1 MNRMLR
7 AIRGHYA
14 HTAPGFA
21 PHAKSRLTDAAIS
34 AAILLAN
41 LAILGPY
48 LRTGFTDQPW
58 NNGYCYLAIAR
69 VFRDFHWTWNPL
81 TYGGAPIGYLYP
93 PLFHSLLAA
102 WPAASLGRAYHLLT
116 ALDYA
121 LIPVCIY
128 LLGRAVFRAR
138 VPAALAAILY
148 SAYPSVAYYFLPA
161 WRNLSVPYA
170 HAPWGF
176 VALVGYEEAPHALGL
191 LFTLLAVA
199 AAWRKRWTLAALM
212 TAAVCLTS
220 WPGMMGLGIVMTA
233 VAVAKTRDGFLR
245 AALAIFGAVGA
256 GYGLA
261 AFWIAPGYA
270 FSISLGNRIVSR
282 HVLHAAPWTRTTW
295 IVILAA
301 ALMLG
306 FALWRRIAPEVAF
319 LLAWV
324 AIAGGI
330 IVAYTITGAELLPM
344 PHRYMLE
351 FNAGL
356 AMAVAGVVW
365 LLRKWRWAPGV
376 AALAILAAGAPT
388 AYGFVTH
395 AWQVQPH
402 EADPSGTI
410 VYQLAQWL
418 NSHAGHSRIMASGE
432 FDPELTLWSDVP
444 QVGGPGQDISNYLMF
459 AAERQVAFGCGAD
472 SERIAELWLRA
483 LNVRYLVVHGADS
496 REYFHWFS
504 QPEKFA
510 VLPVAWDNGAGDTI
524 YRSPGFDGQDAVV
537 VDLPAMH
544 RLPPFRSTDD
554 AGFLAA
560 YDAWA
565 AGKRPAPIHWN
576 APDRAVL
583 DAPLAADEAVLVKI
597 NHDRGWHASGATL
610 ARDPIGFL
618 LIQGRPGQSRIALE
632 FGASWDVWLGR
643 AITIL
648 TIILL
653 FTRVP
658 KPWIAALAV
667 VPAMAAYAL
676 LAATPPPI
684 ASVAEE
690 AFARLLPPTINPKG
704 IVDAVTSQQPPF
716 ARGHVLSVW
725 GVDFGTN
732 KDAVAVWLGN
742 RPAEVVFHS
751 PNLIAFKL
759 PADAAPRT
767 PVSVQ
772 VNACRGNAFTV
783 ETH

>member
-1 MNRMLR
+1 MNRLLQ
-7 AIRGHYA
+7 AIRGYYA
-14 HTAPGFA
+14 RAASGFA
-21 PHAKSRLTDAAIS
+21 PHAKSRLADAAIA

-48 LRTGFTDQPW
+48 LRAGFTDQPW

-81 TYGGAPIGYLYP
+81 SYGGAPVGYLYP
-93 PLFHSLLAA
+93 PLFHALLAA

-116 ALDYA
+116 ALNYA
-121 LIPVCIY
+121 LIPVSIY
-128 LLGRAVFRAR
+128 ALGRAVFRAR

-161 WRNLSVPYA
+161 WRNLAVPYA

-176 VALVGYEEAPHALGL
+176 VALVGYEEAPHAMGL

-199 AAWRKRWTLAALM
+199 AAWRNRWTLALLM

-220 WPGMMGLGIVMTA
+220 WPGMVGLGIVMTA

-245 AALAIFGAVGA
+245 APLAIFGAVGA

-270 FSISLGNRIVSR
+270 FSISLGGRIAQR
-282 HVLHAAPWTRTTW
+282 HITVEAPWTRTTW
-295 IVILAA
+295 EILAIA
-301 ALMLG
+301 AILLSL
-306 FALWRRIAPEVAF
+306 ALWRRIAPELAF

-324 AIAGGI
+324 VIGGTIVVAFTIAGNS
-330 IVAYTITGAELLPM
+330 LLPM
-344 PHRYMLE
+344 ANRYMLE
-351 FNAGL
+351 LSAGT
-356 AMAVAGVVW
+356 AMAVASVVW
-365 LLRKWRWAPGV
+365 LLRKWRWAPAV
-376 AALAILAAGAPT
+376 AALAILAAGAPA

-410 VYQLAQWL
+410 VYRLAQWL
-418 NSHAGHSRIMASGE
+418 NGHAGHSRIMASGE
-432 FDPELTLWSDVP
+432 FDPELALWSDVP

-496 REYFHWFS
+496 REYFHWFA
-504 QPEKFA
+504 QPDKFA
-510 VLPVAWDNGAGDTI
+510 VLPVAWDNGAGDTV
-524 YRSPGFDGQDAVV
+524 YQAPGFDGQGAVV

-544 RLPPFRSTDD
+544 RLPPFRSTGD

-565 AGKRPAPIHWN
+565 AGKRPAPIHWT

-583 DAPLAADEAVLVKI
+583 DAPLAAEEAILVKTDY
-597 NHDRGWHASGATL
+597 DRGWHASGAKV
-610 ARDPIGFL
+610 ASDPIGFL
-618 LIQGRPGQSRIALE
+618 LIHGRPGQARIALA

-648 TIILL
+648 TIVLL

-690 AFARLLPPTINPKG
+690 AFTRLRTPTINPRG
-704 IVDAVTSQQPPF
+704 IVDEATYAQPPF
-716 ARGHVLSVW
+716 TRGRPITVW
-725 GVDFGTN
+725 GMNFGSSRDTLH
-732 KDAVAVWLGN
+732 VWLNGRTAQIVN
-742 RPAEVVFHS
+742 RGQYTVTFQ
-751 PNLIAFKL
+751 L
-759 PADAAPRT
+759 PLDADPKTA
-767 PVSVQ
+767 VSVE

-783 ETH
+783 ETR